1 MKKLI
6 VIFTL
11 FCSLTSFSQNGLTG
25 KYFMLLKSD
34 KVASLN
40 TLEDHRLKEYRTFEI
55 TSKSIYTTDKNNKV
69 AILDTAQ
76 NKILLHDLTS
86 QKDTELSIP
95 FDIKP
100 KTILLAK
107 HNLFIGGEKGKEI
120 LIQYNINDD
129 KWFKLEIPEEVQ
141 MWGKAVD
148 DLVINDSLL
157 IAIDNIVLPKY
168 VLFYSLDS
176 TEKLELSYFEDLKS
190 NGPYESIHAGRITS
204 KYLGLISDSYSGY
217 TGASEHITIYDKL
230 NLKRSFAISI
240 GQQEEG
246 FHTFNDFV
254 IIGDK
259 LFISS
264 KEKGLGVFDI
274 RDSYF
279 KVSKDR
285 FDNFNEE
292 LSIQKIRYKSYSNV
306 IIKLTLS
313 PDNQKLILTTKNIIG
328 RISHEVIDI

>member
-6 VIFTL
+6 IIFTI
-11 FCSLTSFSQNGLTG
+11 FCSLTTYGQNGLTG

-34 KVASLN
+34 KIVSLN
-40 TLEDHRLKEYRTFEI
+40 TIEDHGLKEHRTFDI
-55 TSKSIYTTDKNNKV
+55 TSKSIYTTDKNNRV

-76 NKILLHDLTS
+76 NKISLYDLTTS
-86 QKDTELSIP
+86 KETKLIIP

-107 HNLFIGGEKGKEI
+107 NKLFVGGEKGKEI
-120 LIQYNINDD
+120 LIQYNINDN
-129 KWFKLEIPEEVQ
+129 KWFKLEIPEEVK

-168 VLFYSLDS
+168 VLFYSFDS
-176 TEKLELSYFEDLKS
+176 SEKLELSYFEDLKS

-204 KYLGLISDSYSGY
+204 KYFGLISESYSGY
-217 TGASEHITIYDKL
+217 TGASQHITIYDKL
-230 NLKRSFAISI
+230 NFKKSFAISI

-254 IIGDK
+254 IVGDE

-264 KEKGLGVFDI
+264 KEKGLGIFEI
-274 RDSYF
+274 KDSYF
-279 KVSKDR
+279 KVSQDR
-285 FDNFNEE
+285 FDNFNAEI
-292 LSIQKIRYKSYSNV
+292 SMQKVKYNSYSTE

-313 PDNQKLILTTKNIIG
+313 PDNKKLIITKKNLIG